1 MVSMEEMLNLM
12 VQRGGSDL
20 HLSVGSPPK
29 IRIDGKLVDT
39 DHPVL
44 QPEQV
49 KKMVYS
55 VLSGDQIAKFEKN
68 YELDFSFGVTNLGRF
83 RTNAFLQR
91 GTVAAVLRVIPF
103 EVFDFETVGLPIKV
117 CEGICN
123 LPRGLVLCT
132 GTTGSGKSTTLASMV
147 NHINESNQG
156 HIVTIEDPIEFLHRN
171 KQSLVNQRE
180 VGADTHAFEK
190 AMRSVLR
197 QDPDVVLVGE
207 MRDLET
213 IEAALTLAET
223 GHLTFATLHTSDV
236 VQTINRIVD
245 VFPAHQQQQIRTMLS
260 FTLQAVVC
268 QQLIPRSHGKGRVLA
283 AEIMLVNPAIRALI
297 RDNKAHQIM
306 SILQTSGAMGMRT
319 MNQSLFEL
327 YRAGQISYEDAIS
340 HCHDESDFKRLLER
354 GAGAAPATGNAAS
367 SPMGGMTGMGT
378 NPNQALYA
386 TRRPGAR

>member
-1 MVSMEEMLNLM
+1 MVSMEELLNQM

-29 IRIDGKLVDT
+29 IRIDGRLIDT
-39 DHPVL
+39 DYEAL
-44 QPEQV
+44 TPEV
-49 KKMVYS
+49 CKKLVYS
-55 VLSGDQIAKFEKN
+55 VLGPDQVAKFEKN
-68 YELDFSFGVTNLGRF
+68 LELDFSFGVANLGRF

-91 GTVAAVLRVIPF
+91 GTVAAVLRVIPY
-103 EVFDFETVGLPIKV
+103 EVFDFQAIGLPVKV
-117 CEGICN
+117 CEWICN

-132 GTTGSGKSTTLASMV
+132 GTTGSGKSTTLAAMV
-147 NHINESNQG
+147 NYINESREN
-156 HIVTIEDPIEFLHRN
+156 HIVTIEDPIEFLHTN

-180 VGADTHAFEK
+180 VGGDTLGFEK
-190 AMRSVLR
+190 ALRSVLR

-236 VQTINRIVD
+236 TQTVNRIVD

-260 FTLQAVVC
+260 FTLQAVIC
-268 QQLIPRSHGKGRVLA
+268 QQLIPRATGKGRVLA
-283 AEIMLVNPAIRALI
+283 SEIMIVNPAIRALI

-306 SILQTSGAMGMRT
+306 SVIQTSGAAGMRS

-327 YRAGQISYEDAIS
+327 YRAGAITYEDAMEA
-340 HCHDESDFKRLLER
+340 CHDEADFQRLLER
-354 GAGAAPATGNAAS
+354 GTGNTMA
-367 SPMGGMTGMGT
+367 
-378 NPNQALYA
+378 Q
-386 TRRPGAR
+386 RRPLQR

>member
-1 MVSMEEMLNLM
+1 MVSMEELLNLM

-20 HLSVGSPPK
+20 HLSSGSPPK

-39 DHPVL
+39 DYEPL
-44 QPEQV
+44 MPEAT
-49 KKMVYS
+49 KKLVYS
-55 VLSGDQIAKFEKN
+55 VLGADQVAKFEKN
-68 YELDFSFGVTNLGRF
+68 LELDFSFGVTNLGRF

-103 EVFDFETVGLPIKV
+103 EVYDFQTIGLPTKV
-117 CEGICN
+117 CEWICN

-132 GTTGSGKSTTLASMV
+132 GATGSGKSTTLASMV
-147 NHINESNQG
+147 NYINESRQN
-156 HIVTIEDPIEFLHRN
+156 HLVTIEDPIEFLHAN
-171 KQSLVNQRE
+171 KNCLVNQRE
-180 VGADTHAFEK
+180 VGADTHGFEK
-190 AMRSVLR
+190 ALKSVLR
-197 QDPDVVLVGE
+197 QDPDVVLIGE

-236 VQTINRIVD
+236 QQTVNRIVD

-268 QQLIPRSHGKGRVLA
+268 QQLVPRAQGRGRALA
-283 AEIMLVNPAIRALI
+283 AEVMIVNPAIRALI

-306 SILQTSGAMGMRT
+306 SIVQTGGAAGMRT

-327 YRAGQISYEDAIS
+327 YRAGTISYDDAIGS
-340 HCHDESDFKRLLER
+340 SGDEADFQRLMER
-354 GAGAAPATGNAAS
+354 SGAGGGAVAA
-367 SPMGGMTGMGT
+367 
-378 NPNQALYA
+378 
-386 TRRPGAR
+386 RRPVR

>member
-1 MVSMEEMLNLM
+1 MVSMEELLNLM

-20 HLSVGSPPK
+20 HLSVGSSPK

-39 DHPVL
+39 EYEAL
-44 QPEQV
+44 MPEAT
-49 KKMVYS
+49 KKLVYS
-55 VLSGDQIAKFEKN
+55 VLGADQVAKFEKN
-68 YELDFSFGVTNLGRF
+68 LELDFSFGVSNLGRF

-103 EVFDFETVGLPIKV
+103 EVYDFQTIGLPVKT
-117 CEGICN
+117 CEWICN

-132 GTTGSGKSTTLASMV
+132 GSTGSGKSTTLASMV
-147 NHINESNQG
+147 NYINESRQN

-171 KQSLVNQRE
+171 KNCLVNQRE
-180 VGADTHAFEK
+180 VGGDTHGFEK
-190 AMRSVLR
+190 ALKSVLR

-236 VQTINRIVD
+236 QQTVNRIVD

-260 FTLQAVVC
+260 FTLQAVLC
-268 QQLIPRSHGKGRVLA
+268 QQLVPRMHGKGRALA
-283 AEIMLVNPAIRALI
+283 AELMIVNPAIRALI
-297 RDNKAHQIM
+297 RDNKSHQIM
-306 SILQTSGAMGMRT
+306 SIVQTGGAAGMRT

-327 YRAGQISYEDAIS
+327 YRAGTISYEDAID
-340 HCHDESDFKRLLER
+340 HTADEADFARLMER
-354 GAGAAPATGNAAS
+354 AGAGGVSAAGRKPV
-367 SPMGGMTGMGT
+367 
-378 NPNQALYA
+378 
-386 TRRPGAR
+386 R